1 MLIRRLQDGAAPGI
15 MRAACAAYAAS
26 FLARASFVPEHLVVQ
41 SLQVRPGLWLTS
53 CD

>member
-15 MRAACAAYAAS
+15 TRAACAAYAAS

-41 SLQVRPGLWLTS
+41 SLQVRPGRWLTS